1 MIYANAIVL
10 VTTVLALP
18 QVFINQ
24 HLLLLLFSLVGYNV
38 NKQKIPVCTTL
49 RTFTAFDHFGS
60 SVGTKAPS
68 FMVKVTA
75 KTATFKTKAKAKPSS
90 LKTKTK
96 GFNGLN
102 AELIQISKYKH
113 TTLM

>member
-38 NKQKIPVCTTL
+38 NK
-49 RTFTAFDHFGS
+49 
-60 SVGTKAPS
+60 
-68 FMVKVTA
+68 
-75 KTATFKTKAKAKPSS
+75 
-90 LKTKTK
+90 
-96 GFNGLN
+96 
-102 AELIQISKYKH
+102 
-113 TTLM
+113 